1 MDSWC
6 IQDNGWAKAFILSM
20 IYCILILFTNVAAPP
35 WMEVWVPDLEYCQ
48 QKIFCGSFL
57 LSLKKKNLA
66 IILMNGKMWV
76 FLPLRAFICLY
87 FLFHFYC
94 SCRVFWGVGLFAL
107 AFKASMC
114 LHMHRN
120 TRQSLVVP
128 IGKQILSSVPINAAD
143 FFLFFMFMDIFC
155 SWWPIPLPNQSSC
168 SQIFL

>member
-1 MDSWC
+1 MHPRQWLSKSFHLKHDILYLNPFHQRCCSTMDGGVGSRPW
-6 IQDNGWAKAFILSM
+6 ILPTEDILWILLTFI
-20 IYCILILFTNVAAPP
+20 
-35 WMEVWVPDLEYCQ
+35 
-48 QKIFCGSFL
+48 
-57 LSLKKKNLA
+57 KKNKNLA